1 MDTKVKPVEVL
12 PLVKYYMEQLGL
24 ARLFDKFVP
33 NRNGA
38 EVAPAQ
44 VLCLLVMNIMVSAKP
59 LYRVEDWLHD
69 YLDGVTEER
78 VEAGKY
84 NDDRL
89 GRNLDLL
96 FAADRASF
104 LTELSAKAIVLHQ
117 LEVETIHNDSTSV
130 TFLGAYDGD
139 DPEAVTITHGY
150 NKDHRPD
157 CKQIVFGLNITG
169 DGHVPLGYQLYDGNQ
184 ADVTTHAAN
193 WQQLRELLDRENF
206 VYVADSKLCSAEN
219 LKTIADNGGRFITV
233 VPRNFREVKDFLER
247 VRNGED
253 LVWQYRH
260 EVPDSRQQGRMQT
273 YRIHAGEVMDQGA
286 RLLWVHSTAKAR
298 LEQNHREQRITKAE
312 QALQKVAAGLN
323 QRFLK
328 TRDQIEGALKRATSG
343 AQAYLS
349 VTLHEVRTTE
359 RVQVGRGRPSPHTRY
374 EDTEQIRYRLEWRR
388 EENEIRRAQR
398 TDGLF
403 PLADNTALDPVE
415 VLRTYKNQPYLE
427 KRFSTKKSVLNVA
440 PVFLKSPRR
449 IEAMMFLYFIAL
461 MLVSLIERRIR
472 IEMKAQHI
480 ERLPLRPAGMQTK
493 KPTWRTI
500 MDSFHGVHLA
510 INERSGK
517 VIQTTLKGLSE
528 LRRQI
533 LVLLKVPVT
542 IYAQLRDGW
551 WMFAL
556 E

>member
-1 MDTKVKPVEVL
+1 MDTQVKPVEVL
-12 PLVKYYMEQLGL
+12 PLVKYYIEQLGL

-33 NRNGA
+33 NSNGA

-44 VLCLLVMNIMVSAKP
+44 VLCLLVMNVMVSAKP

-69 YLDGVTEER
+69 YLDGVTEDR
-78 VEAGKY
+78 VEAAKY

-89 GRNLDLL
+89 GRSLDRL

-117 LEVETIHNDSTSV
+117 LETETIHNDSTSV
-130 TFLGAYDGD
+130 TFLGAYDAD
-139 DPEAVTITHGY
+139 DPKAVTIRHGY

-184 ADVTTHAAN
+184 ADVTTHIPN
-193 WQQLRELLDRENF
+193 WQQLRELLGREDF
-206 VYVADSKLCSAEN
+206 IYVADSKLCSAEN

-260 EVPDSRQQGRMQT
+260 EVPDSRTQGRMQT
-273 YRIHAGEVMDQGA
+273 YRIHVGEVLDQGA
-286 RLLWVHSTAKAR
+286 RILWVYSTAKAR
-298 LEQNHREQRITKAE
+298 LEQNNRDQRIGKAE
-312 QALQKVAAGLN
+312 QALEKVASGLN

-328 TRDQIEGALKRATSG
+328 TRDQIEATLKQATRG
-343 AQAYLS
+343 TEAYLS
-349 VTLHEVRTTE
+349 VTLHEVRTTA
-359 RVQVGRGRPSPHTRY
+359 RVKVGRGRPSPNTRY
-374 EDTEQIRYRLEWRR
+374 QETEQIHYRLEWRR
-388 EENEIRRAQR
+388 DETEIRRAQR

-403 PLADNTALDPVE
+403 PLTDNTALDPVE

-461 MLVSLIERRIR
+461 MLVSLIERRMR
-472 IEMKAQHI
+472 REMQEQHI

-500 MDSFHGVHLA
+500 MESFHGVHLA
-510 INERSGK
+510 TIERSGK
-517 VIQTTLKGLSE
+517 LIQTALKGMSE

-533 LVLLKVPVT
+533 LALLKVPVT
-542 IYAQLRDGW
+542 IYTSLCDGW

>member
-33 NRNGA
+33 NSNGA
-38 EVAPAQ
+38 EVAPSQ
-44 VLCLLVMNIMVSAKP
+44 VLCLLVMNIMASAKP
-59 LYRVEDWLHD
+59 LYRVEEWLHD

-78 VEAGKY
+78 VEAAKY

-96 FAADRASF
+96 FAANRASF

-117 LEVETIHNDSTSV
+117 LETETIHNDSTSV
-130 TFLGAYDGD
+130 TFLGAYDAA

-184 ADVTTHAAN
+184 ADVTTHIPN
-193 WQQLRELLDRENF
+193 WQHLRELLDREDF
-206 VYVADSKLCSAEN
+206 VYVADSKLCSEEN

-253 LVWQYRH
+253 IVWQYQH
-260 EVPDSRQQGRMQT
+260 EVPDSRKKGRMQT
-273 YRIHAGEVMDQGA
+273 YRIHVGEVMDEGA
-286 RLLWVHSTAKAR
+286 RILWVHSTAKAR
-298 LEQNHREQRITKAE
+298 LEQNNREQRIGKAE
-312 QALQKVAAGLN
+312 QAVAKVATGLN

-328 TRDQIEGALKRATSG
+328 TRDQIEAALKQATTG
-343 AQAYLS
+343 AEAYLS
-349 VTLHEVRTTE
+349 VTLHEMRTTE
-359 RVQVGRGRPSPHTRY
+359 QVQVGCGRPGRNTRY
-374 EDTEQIRYRLEWRR
+374 QDIEQIRYRLEWRR
-388 EENEIRRAQR
+388 DETEIRRAQR

-403 PLADNTALDPVE
+403 PLTDNTALDPVE
-415 VLRTYKNQPYLE
+415 VLSTYKNQPYLE

-461 MLVSLIERRIR
+461 MLVSLIERRMR
-472 IEMKAQHI
+472 LEMQEQHI

-510 INERSGK
+510 TIERSGK
-517 VIQTTLKGLSE
+517 VIQTALKGLSE

-533 LVLLKVPVT
+533 LTLLKVPIT
-542 IYAQLRDGW
+542 IYTTLCDGW
-551 WMFAL
+551 WMFAI

>member
-44 VLCLLVMNIMVSAKP
+44 VLCLLVMNVMVSAKP

-139 DPEAVTITHGY
+139 DPEAVKITHGY

-184 ADVTTHAAN
+184 ADVTTHIAN
-193 WQQLRELLDRENF
+193 WQQLRELLGGEDF
-206 VYVADSKLCSAEN
+206 IYVADSKLCAEEN
-219 LKTIADNGGRFITV
+219 LKTIARNGGRFITV

-247 VRNGED
+247 VRNGEE

-260 EVPDSRQQGRMQT
+260 EVPDSRQQGRLQT
-273 YRIHAGEVMDQGA
+273 YRIHVGEVTDEGA
-286 RLLWVHSTAKAR
+286 RILWVHSTAKAR
-298 LEQNHREQRITKAE
+298 LEQNHREQRISKAE
-312 QALQKVAAGLN
+312 QAVEKVAAGLN

-328 TRDQIEGALKRATSG
+328 TRDQIEAALKQATKG

-349 VTLHEVRTTE
+349 VTLYEVSTTE
-359 RVQVGRGRPSPHTRY
+359 RVQVGRGRPSPNTRY
-374 EDTEQIRYRLEWRR
+374 EDTEQTRYRLEWRR
-388 EENEIRRAQR
+388 EETEIRRAQR

-403 PLADNTALDPVE
+403 PLTDNTALDPVE
-415 VLRTYKNQPYLE
+415 VLRSYKNQPYLE
-427 KRFSTKKSVLNVA
+427 KRFSTKKSVLNIA

-461 MLVSLIERRIR
+461 MLVSLIERRMH
-472 IEMKAQHI
+472 IEMKEQHI

-510 INERSGK
+510 TNERSGK
-517 VIQTTLKGLSE
+517 IIQTTLKGLSE

-533 LVLLKVPVT
+533 LVLLKVPLT
-542 IYAQLRDGW
+542 IYTGLRDGW

>member
-33 NRNGA
+33 NSNGA

-44 VLCLLVMNIMVSAKP
+44 VLSLLVMNIMVSAKP

-78 VEAGKY
+78 VEAAKY

-96 FAADRASF
+96 FVADRASF
-104 LTELSAKAIVLHQ
+104 LMELSAKAIVLHQ
-117 LEVETIHNDSTSV
+117 LVTETIHNDSTSV
-130 TFLGAYDGD
+130 TFLGAYDAA
-139 DPEAVTITHGY
+139 DPEAVRITHGY

-184 ADVTTHAAN
+184 ADVTTHIPN
-193 WQQLRELLDRENF
+193 WQHLRELLEREDF
-206 VYVADSKLCSAEN
+206 IYVADSKLCSEEN

-253 LVWQYRH
+253 IVWQYRH
-260 EVPDSRQQGRMQT
+260 EVPDSRKQGRMQT
-273 YRIHAGEVMDQGA
+273 YRIHVGEVMDEGA
-286 RLLWVHSTAKAR
+286 RILWVHSTAKAR
-298 LEQNHREQRITKAE
+298 LEQNNREQRIGKAE
-312 QALQKVAAGLN
+312 QAVEKVASGLN

-328 TRDQIEGALKRATSG
+328 TRDQIEAALKQATTG
-343 AQAYLS
+343 AEAYLS
-349 VTLHEVRTTE
+349 VTLHEMRTTE
-359 RVQVGRGRPSPHTRY
+359 QVQVGCGRPGRNTRY
-374 EDTEQIRYRLEWRR
+374 QDIEQIRYRLEWRR
-388 EENEIRRAQR
+388 DETEIRRAQR

-403 PLADNTALDPVE
+403 PLTDNTALDPVE
-415 VLRTYKNQPYLE
+415 VLSTYKNQPYLE

-461 MLVSLIERRIR
+461 MLVSLIERRMR
-472 IEMKAQHI
+472 LEMQEQHI

-510 INERSGK
+510 TIERSGK
-517 VIQTTLKGLSE
+517 VIQTALKGLSE

-533 LVLLKVPVT
+533 LTLLKVPIT
-542 IYAQLRDGW
+542 IYTTLCDGW
-551 WMFAL
+551 WMFAI

>member
-33 NRNGA
+33 NSNGA

-44 VLCLLVMNIMVSAKP
+44 VLCLLVMNIMASAKP
-59 LYRVEDWLHD
+59 LYRVEEWLHD

-78 VEAGKY
+78 VEVAKY

-117 LEVETIHNDSTSV
+117 LETQTIHNDSTSV
-130 TFLGAYDGD
+130 TFLGAYDAA
-139 DPEAVTITHGY
+139 DPQAVTITHGY

-184 ADVTTHAAN
+184 ADVTTHIPN
-193 WQQLRELLDRENF
+193 WQHLRELLDREDF
-206 VYVADSKLCSAEN
+206 VYVADSKLCSEEN

-253 LVWQYRH
+253 IVWQYRH
-260 EVPDSRQQGRMQT
+260 EVPDSRKRGRMQA
-273 YRIHAGEVMDQGA
+273 YRIHVGEVMDEGA
-286 RLLWVHSTAKAR
+286 RILWVHSAAKAR
-298 LEQNHREQRITKAE
+298 LERNNREQRIGKAE
-312 QALQKVAAGLN
+312 QAVEKVASGLN
-323 QRFLK
+323 QRCLK
-328 TRDQIEGALKRATSG
+328 TRDQIEAALKQATQG
-343 AQAYLS
+343 AGAYLS

-359 RVQVGRGRPSPHTRY
+359 RVQIGRGRPGPNTRY
-374 EDTEQIRYRLEWRR
+374 EDIEQIHYRLEWRR
-388 EENEIRRAQR
+388 DETEIRRAQR

-403 PLADNTALDPVE
+403 PLTDNTALDPVE
-415 VLRTYKNQPYLE
+415 VLSTYKNQPYLE
-427 KRFSTKKSVLNVA
+427 QRFSTKKSVLNVA

-449 IEAMMFLYFIAL
+449 IEAIMFLYFIAL
-461 MLVSLIERRIR
+461 MLVSLIERRMR
-472 IEMKAQHI
+472 LEMQEQHI
-480 ERLPLRPAGMQTK
+480 ESLPLRPAGMQTK

-500 MDSFHGVHLA
+500 MDSFHGVHLT
-510 INERSGK
+510 ITERSGK
-517 VIQTTLKGLSE
+517 VIQAALKGLSE

-533 LVLLKVPVT
+533 LTLLKVPIT
-542 IYAQLRDGW
+542 IYTRLCDGW
-551 WMFAL
+551 WMF
-556 E
+556 EIE

>member
-38 EVAPAQ
+38 EVAPSQ

-59 LYRVEDWLHD
+59 LYRVEEWLHD

-89 GRNLDLL
+89 GRSLDLL
-96 FAADRASF
+96 FVADRASF
-104 LTELSAKAIVLHQ
+104 LTEVSAKAIVVHQ
-117 LEVETIHNDSTSV
+117 LETETIHNDSTSV
-130 TFLGAYDGD
+130 TFLGAYDAD
-139 DPEAVTITHGY
+139 DPKAVTITHGY

-184 ADVTTHAAN
+184 ADVTTHIPN
-193 WQQLRELLDRENF
+193 WQHLRELLDREDF
-206 VYVADSKLCSAEN
+206 VYVADSKLCAEEN
-219 LKTIADNGGRFITV
+219 LRTIAANGGRFITV
-233 VPRNFREVKDFLER
+233 VPRNLREVKDFLER
-247 VRNGED
+247 VGNGED
-253 LVWQYRH
+253 IVWQYRH
-260 EVPDSRQQGRMQT
+260 EVPDSRKQGRMQT
-273 YRIHAGEVMDQGA
+273 YRIHVGEVMDEGA
-286 RLLWVHSTAKAR
+286 RILWVHSTAKAR
-298 LEQNHREQRITKAE
+298 LEQNNREQRIGKAVR
-312 QALQKVAAGLN
+312 ALEKVAAGLN

-328 TRDQIEGALKRATSG
+328 TREQIEAALKQATKG
-343 AQAYLS
+343 AGAYLS

-359 RVQVGRGRPSPHTRY
+359 RVQVGRGRPGPNTRY

-388 EENEIRRAQR
+388 DETEILRAQR

-403 PLADNTALDPVE
+403 PLTDNTALDPVE
-415 VLRTYKNQPYLE
+415 VLSTYKNQPYLE
-427 KRFSTKKSVLNVA
+427 QRFSTKKSVLNVA

-449 IEAMMFLYFIAL
+449 IEAIMFLYFIAL
-461 MLVSLIERRIR
+461 MLVSLIERRMR
-472 IEMKAQHI
+472 LEMQAQHI

-500 MDSFHGVHLA
+500 MDSFHGVHLVTIA
-510 INERSGK
+510 RSGK
-517 VIQTTLKGLSE
+517 VLQTALKGLSE

-533 LVLLKVPVT
+533 LTLLKVPIA
-542 IYAQLRDGW
+542 IYTKLCDGW
-551 WMFAL
+551 WMFAI

>member
-33 NRNGA
+33 NSNGA

-78 VEAGKY
+78 VEAAKY

-117 LEVETIHNDSTSV
+117 LETETIHNDSTSV
-130 TFLGAYDGD
+130 TFLGAYDAA

-184 ADVTTHAAN
+184 ADVTTHIPN
-193 WQQLRELLDRENF
+193 WQHLRELLDREDF
-206 VYVADSKLCSAEN
+206 IYVADSKLCAEEN

-233 VPRNFREVKDFLER
+233 VPRNFREVKNFLER
-247 VRNGED
+247 VRHGED
-253 LVWQYRH
+253 IVWQYRH
-260 EVPDSRQQGRMQT
+260 EVPDSRKQGRMQT
-273 YRIHAGEVMDQGA
+273 YRIHVGEVMDEGA
-286 RLLWVHSTAKAR
+286 RILWVHSTAKAR
-298 LEQNHREQRITKAE
+298 LEQNNREQRIGKAE
-312 QALQKVAAGLN
+312 QAVAKVASGLN

-328 TRDQIEGALKRATSG
+328 TRDQIEAALKQATRG
-343 AQAYLS
+343 AGAYLS

-359 RVQVGRGRPSPHTRY
+359 RVQVGRGRPGPNTRH
-374 EDTEQIRYRLEWRR
+374 EDTEQIHYRLEWRR
-388 EENEIRRAQR
+388 DETEIRRAQR

-403 PLADNTALDPVE
+403 PLTDNTALDPVE

-449 IEAMMFLYFIAL
+449 IEAMLFLYFIAL
-461 MLVSLIERRIR
+461 MLVSLIERRMR
-472 IEMKAQHI
+472 LEMQEQHI

-510 INERSGK
+510 TIERSGK
-517 VIQTTLKGLSE
+517 VIQTALKGLSE

-533 LVLLKVPVT
+533 LTLLKVPIT
-542 IYAQLRDGW
+542 IYTRLCDGW
-551 WMFAL
+551 WMFAI